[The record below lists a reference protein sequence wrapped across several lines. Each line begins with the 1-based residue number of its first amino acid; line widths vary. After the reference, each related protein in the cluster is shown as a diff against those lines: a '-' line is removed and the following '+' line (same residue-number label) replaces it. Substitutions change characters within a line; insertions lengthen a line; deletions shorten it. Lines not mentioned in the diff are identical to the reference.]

1 MSTTSN
7 NPSRAARFLAALR
20 RAQSDRGKMAS
31 LRRAAS
37 PATERQAWPVIHH
50 LGEDIRNAA
59 ALTIG
64 ALFAQHPKED
74 DSVFSFG
81 ATCRR
86 IATDN
91 GREREIPE
99 SFERR
104 FRRLL
109 ACDSVADVTGQLKP
123 WIRFAAAKGIGVNY
137 ERLFNDLAY
146 WEKSSEEIRIRWAV
160 GFWPLRTEK
169 ESENVKGEEDAA

>member
-1 MSTTSN
+1 MSTPTTHT
-7 NPSRAARFLAALR
+7 PRAARFMAALR
-20 RAQSDRGKMAS
+20 KAQPDRGKMAA

-37 PATERQAWPVIHH
+37 PSTAREAWPVIHS
-50 LGEDIRNAA
+50 LGEDLRNHAA
-59 ALTIG
+59 CTIG
-64 ALFAQHPKED
+64 ALFAEHPSED
-74 DSVFSFG
+74 REARGFG

-86 IATDN
+86 IASDN

-109 ACDSVADVTGQLKP
+109 ACDSAEDVASQLKA
-123 WIRFAAAKGIGVNY
+123 WIRFAAARGVGVNY

-146 WEKSSEEIRIRWAV
+146 WEKSKDDIRVRWAT
-160 GFWPLRTEK
+160 GFWPARRDAEESAATE
-169 ESENVKGEEDAA
+169 DPAP

>member
-1 MSTTSN
+1 MSTTTDT
-7 NPSRAARFLAALR
+7 PTRAARFLAALR
-20 RAQSDRGKMAS
+20 KAQPDRGKMAA

-37 PATERQAWPVIHH
+37 PRTAREAWPVIHS
-50 LGEDIRNAA
+50 LGEDLRSLAA
-59 ALTIG
+59 CTIG
-64 ALFAQHPKED
+64 ASFAAHPLED
-74 DSVFSFG
+74 GEARSFG

-91 GREREIPE
+91 GREREIAE

-109 ACDSVADVTGQLKP
+109 ACDSAEDVAGQLKA
-123 WIRFAAAKGIGVNY
+123 WMRLAASKGVGVNY

-146 WEKSSEEIRIRWAV
+146 WDKSADDIRVRWAT
-160 GFWPLRTEK
+160 GFWPVRREAEETIPTEAT
-169 ESENVKGEEDAA
+169 AA

>member
-1 MSTTSN
+1 MSTTSDT
-7 NPSRAARFLAALR
+7 PSRAGRFLAALR
-20 RAQSDRGKMAS
+20 RAQTDRGKMAS

-37 PATERQAWPVIHH
+37 PATERQAWPVIHS
-50 LGEDIRNAA
+50 LGEDIRNQA
-59 ALTIG
+59 ALTVG
-64 ALFAQHPKED
+64 ALFAEHPVED
-74 DSVFSFG
+74 PGALSFG

-91 GREREIPE
+91 GIDHNIPE

-109 ACDSVADVTGQLKP
+109 ACDSVADVTGQLKS

-146 WEKSSEEIRIRWAV
+146 WHNSAEEIRIRWAV
-160 GFWPLRTEK
+160 GFWPARPEK
-169 ESENVKGEEDAA
+169 EKVTEQNEEEAT

>member
-1 MSTTSN
+1 MSITTDK
-7 NPSRAARFLAALR
+7 PATRASCFLAALR
-20 RAQSDRGKMAS
+20 KTKDDRGKMAA

-37 PATERQAWPVIHH
+37 PSTMREAWPVIHG
-50 LGEDIRNAA
+50 LGEDIRNHAA
-59 ALTIG
+59 CTIG
-64 ALFAQHPKED
+64 ALFAQHPAED
-74 DSVFSFG
+74 RESTSFG

-109 ACDSVADVTGQLKP
+109 ACDSAEDVSGQLNA
-123 WIRFAAAKGIGVNY
+123 WIRFAATRGIGVNY
-137 ERLFNDLAY
+137 ERLFNDLRY
-146 WEKSSEEIRIRWAV
+146 WKQSKDEIRVRWAT
-160 GFWPLRTEK
+160 GFWPARRDA
-169 ESENVKGEEDAA
+169 EEQSGNDVSAP

>member
-1 MSTTSN
+1 MSTTTDTSTT
-7 NPSRAARFLAALR
+7 RAARFMAALR
-20 RAQSDRGKMAS
+20 KAQPDRGKMAA

-37 PATERQAWPVIHH
+37 PSTAREAWPVIHS
-50 LGEDIRNAA
+50 LGEDLRNHAA
-59 ALTIG
+59 CTVG
-64 ALFAQHPKED
+64 ALFAGHPVED
-74 DSVFSFG
+74 REAFSFG
-81 ATCRR
+81 VTCRR

-109 ACDSVADVTGQLKP
+109 ACHSAEDVAGQLKA
-123 WIRFAAAKGIGVNY
+123 WIRFAAARNVGVNY

-146 WEKSSEEIRIRWAV
+146 WENSADEIRVRWAT
-160 GFWPLRTEK
+160 GFWPARRDAEETATEAP
-169 ESENVKGEEDAA
+169 EA

>member
-1 MSTTSN
+1 MKEETSTRASRFMS
-7 NPSRAARFLAALR
+7 ALR
-20 RAQSDRGKMAS
+20 QAQPDRGKMAA

-37 PATERQAWPVIHH
+37 PSTLRQAWPVIHS
-50 LGEDIRNAA
+50 LGEDLRNQAA
-59 ALTIG
+59 CTIG
-64 ALFAQHPKED
+64 ALFAQHPQD
-74 DSVFSFG
+74 DQDGPGLG

-109 ACDSVADVTGQLKP
+109 ACDSAEDVGGQLKA
-123 WIRFAAAKGIGVNY
+123 WIRFAAARGVGVNY

-146 WEKSSEEIRIRWAV
+146 WNSSAEQIRVRWAV
-160 GFWPLRTEK
+160 GFWPQQIDEVDQK
-169 ESENVKGEEDAA
+169 PAPGDAAP